1 MNGRTWTDAD
11 IAQLRAEYPTCLDMA
26 ELASRM
32 DRPPRKLVD
41 KACRLGIRRCPI
53 ALAVARSKVSRAIWA
68 SGNRKIASQPEPRRS
83 FHSRKV
89 TEWAAVPD
97 LVGVWR

>member
-11 IAQLRAEYPTCLDMA
+11 MAQLRAEYPTCLDMA

-32 DRPPRKLVD
+32 DRPTRKLVE
-41 KACRLGIRRCPI
+41 KASRLGIKRCPI
-53 ALAVARSKVSRAIWA
+53 ALAAVRSQASLAIWA
-68 SGNRKIASQPEPRRS
+68 SDKRKIPTQLP
-83 FHSRKV
+83 K
-89 TEWAAVPD
+89 WAAVPD

>member
-1 MNGRTWTDAD
+1 MIGQTWTDAD
-11 IAQLRAEYPTCLDMA
+11 MAQLRAEYPACLDMA

-32 DRPPRKLVD
+32 GRPVRKLVE
-41 KACRLGIRRCPI
+41 KASRLGIKRCPN
-53 ALAVARSKVSRAIWA
+53 ALAAVRSKANLAVYA